1 MFAFLIAIL
10 LTQRLLELLLAAR
23 NRRWLLD
30 NGGVEAS
37 RGHYRWLIIQHALFY
52 PSLVLEATL
61 LSPGWNPLWP
71 LWVIVLVAAQALR
84 VWAIVSLGRFWNTRV
99 IVLPGSKPI
108 AKGPYRWIR
117 HPNYLVVF
125 VEISTVPVLC
135 GAYWTALFFPI
146 WNACLLWRRIREE
159 ERALSELDSTS
170 WCRLPRFVPT
180 VKRSGT

>member
-117 HPNYLVVF
+117 HPNYLVVV
-125 VEISTVPVLC
+125 VEILAVPVLC
-135 GAYWTALFFPI
+135 GAYLTALCFSISNGFV
-146 WNACLLWRRIREE
+146 LWKRIRDE
-159 ERALSELDSTS
+159 ERALGELASAS
-170 WCRLPRFVPT
+170 WARLPRFFPNP
-180 VKRSGT
+180 RRGPR